1 MSSFFKLS
9 YNPQAFRTSLVVT
22 LSAFALDLLFFQLII
37 PSNIEG
43 INVIV
48 LSIIYYLILFLII
61 RYSIEIYIKLY
72 LERGVKK
79 VLDELN
85 EEILKD
91 TYDEKD
97 LEKLTLNLIQKARER
112 TSEINVLKDQENYRR
127 EFLGNISHEL
137 KTPLFTIQGYILT
150 LVEGA
155 MKDKKVREKYLKR
168 AAKGVERL
176 IAIVKDLDLITQF
189 ESGIKTVDKTDFN
202 VFDLIDNTFELMEFE
217 SEKNTISLN
226 YDKDYSEPIFV
237 NADQERILQ
246 VLTNLVVNSL
256 KYGTENGFTKV
267 SVEDFNNDKI
277 IVKVAD
283 NGEGIDE
290 QHLPRLF
297 ERFYRIDKNRSRK
310 KGGSGLGLSIVKHI
324 IEAHQEQIFVKSD
337 LGIGTEF
344 SFTLQKSNSNLW
356 LNCKVPRIFFK
367 CTNSWLGIKC

>member
-189 ESGIKTVDKTDFN
+189 ESGIKTVDKSDFN
-202 VFDLIDNTFELMEFE
+202 VFDLIDNVFDLMEFE
-217 SEKNTISLN
+217 SEKNTTSLK

-256 KYGTENGFTKV
+256 KYGIKNGFTKV
-267 SVEDFNNDKI
+267 SVAEFDTDKI
-277 IVKVAD
+277 IVTVAD

-290 QHLPRLF
+290 KHLPRLF

-324 IEAHQEQIFVKSD
+324 IEAHQEKIFVKSR

-344 SFTLQKSNSNLW
+344 SFTLQKSNSKQLEY
-356 LNCKVPRIFFK
+356 
-367 CTNSWLGIKC
+367 

>member
-1 MSSFFKLS
+1 MPSIFKLT
-9 YNPQAFRTSLVVT
+9 YNPQAFRASLILT
-22 LSAFALDLLFFQLII
+22 LIAFVLDLLFFHLII
-37 PSNIEG
+37 KSNIQG
-43 INVIV
+43 INEIV
-48 LSIIYYLILFLII
+48 LSILYYLILFLII
-61 RYSIEIYIKLY
+61 RYTIEIYIKLY

-91 TYDEKD
+91 AYDEKD
-97 LEKLTLNLIQKARER
+97 LEKLTLDLIQRARER

-155 MKDKKVREKYLKR
+155 MKDKNVREKYLKR

-189 ESGIKTVDKTDFN
+189 ESGIKTVDKSDFN
-202 VFDLIDNTFELMEFE
+202 VFDLIDNVFELMEFE
-217 SEKNTISLN
+217 SEKNTTSLK
-226 YDKDYSEPIFV
+226 YDKNYSEPIFV
-237 NADQERILQ
+237 NADKERILQ

-256 KYGTENGFTKV
+256 KYGIKNGFTQV
-267 SVEDFNNDKI
+267 SIEEFDNDKI

-324 IEAHQEQIFVKSD
+324 IEAHQEQIFVKSK

-344 SFTLQKSNSNLW
+344 SFTLQKSNSKQLEQ
-356 LNCKVPRIFFK
+356 
-367 CTNSWLGIKC
+367 